1 MIKRCKDS
9 GANLIICQWGFDDEA
24 NHLLYANHL
33 PAIRWVGGVEI
44 ELLAIATGARI
55 IPRFEEIGQDKLGIA
70 KSVSQISLG
79 TTNDKMI
86 QIKESKNSKAVTIL
100 VRGGNKTIVE
110 EAKRC
115 LHDALCVVRN
125 LIRDNK
131 IVYGGG
137 SVELA
142 CALHIEDQAN
152 QEKSIQHYALRSFS
166 DALESIAFSL
176 SKNSGLNPIETVTK
190 IKKEQLE
197 TKNPFIGVDALDMG
211 INDMRKQGVFESLS
225 SKKSQ
230 IQLATQVKI
239 NWFRCIKG

>member
-1 MIKRCKDS
+1 
-9 GANLIICQWGFDDEA
+9 
-24 NHLLYANHL
+24 
-33 PAIRWVGGVEI
+33 
-44 ELLAIATGARI
+44 
-55 IPRFEEIGQDKLGIA
+55 
-70 KSVSQISLG
+70 
-79 TTNDKMI
+79 MI
-86 QIKESKNSKAVTIL
+86 QIKESKNSRAVTIL

-125 LIRDNK
+125 LIKDNK

-142 CALHIEDQAN
+142 CALHVEEQAN
-152 QEKSIQHYALRSFS
+152 KEKSIQHYALRSFS

-197 TKNPFIGVDALDMG
+197 TNNPFIGVDALDMG

-230 IQLATQVKI
+230 IQLATQVTKMILKI
-239 NWFRCIKG
+239 DDVIKPNELLSNWN